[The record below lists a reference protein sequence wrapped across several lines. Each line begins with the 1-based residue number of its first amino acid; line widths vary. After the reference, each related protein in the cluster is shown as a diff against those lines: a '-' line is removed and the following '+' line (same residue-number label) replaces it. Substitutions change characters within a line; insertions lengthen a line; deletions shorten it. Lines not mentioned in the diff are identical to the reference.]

1 MGCSPLRAT
10 SLALLLALL
19 LAVPAFA
26 GGDGGDASLTISV
39 SCETDPETVTV
50 TNNLGGTL
58 NVVTIGSLDDPRSDE
73 PFFLPDS
80 GLDFQVPDG
89 GSITYEAG
97 DAADENILTN
107 NFIFDNDA
115 EDEGVEV
122 SIGPEGITGQNGPLE
137 FEVLCSEGTETFTFG
152 DDGETPEMPDTGAGG
167 MAGAAIP
174 IGNIAAVF
182 WLLAA
187 GAYAIRR
194 HR

>member
-1 MGCSPLRAT
+1 MRTLRAT

-80 GLDFQVPDG
+80 GLEFEVPAGD
-89 GSITYEAG
+89 SIMYEAG
-97 DAADENILTN
+97 EAADENVLID

-137 FEVLCSEGTETFTFG
+137 FEVLCSEGTETFTFD

-167 MAGAAIP
+167 MAGSGLP
-174 IGNIAAVF
+174 VGNAAVG
-182 WLLAA
+182 LGLVVAL
-187 GAYAIRR
+187 GYSVLRR
-194 HR
+194 R